1 MLRTAWELSAGMLSF
16 VVAIALGWWFGRVL
30 DSWFGTAPWL
40 TRLFTVLRARG
51 GRAERVPDAV
61 RGRSAT
67 LGNRRLASGSWL
79 NPIRSCGAWS
89 ATALIAC
96 AVMAA
101 AAWALARGDRSAP
114 LGVLGGG
121 ALVVDFVSRHQGRHR
136 RADRGAAAAAGTG
149 VRTAIG
155 LVKFFTRYAILAV
168 AAYVIMAR
176 LRLPPLAVFAGA
188 SSLVVAVAVEA
199 VRGIQWKS

>member
-1 MLRTAWELSAGMLSF
+1 VTES
-16 VVAIALGWWFGRVL
+16 
-30 DSWFGTAPWL
+30 DP
-40 TRLFTVLRARG
+40 VLRRV
-51 GRAERVPDAV
+51 ERDAV
-61 RGRSAT
+61 
-67 LGNRRLASGSWL
+67 
-79 NPIRSCGAWS
+79 
-89 ATALIAC
+89 IAC
-96 AVMAA
+96 AAIAA
-101 AAWALARGDRSAP
+101 AAWAVARGNVQAP
-114 LGVLGGG
+114 IGVFGGGVLVWISYRGIKGGIEAMTTAG
-121 ALVVDFVSRHQGRHR
+121 TG
-136 RADRGAAAAAGTG
+136 GTG

>member
-1 MLRTAWELSAGMLSF
+1 MTEPFPALR
-16 VVAIALGWWFGRVL
+16 RV
-30 DSWFGTAPWL
+30 
-40 TRLFTVLRARG
+40 
-51 GRAERVPDAV
+51 ERDGV
-61 RGRSAT
+61 
-67 LGNRRLASGSWL
+67 
-79 NPIRSCGAWS
+79 
-89 ATALIAC
+89 IAC

-101 AAWALARGDRSAP
+101 AAWALARGAVDAP

-121 ALVVDFVSRHQGRHR
+121 ALAWISYHGIKSGIDAMTSAGEWTAGR
-136 RADRGAAAAAGTG
+136 RAR
-149 VRTAIG
+149 G